1 MDSCD
6 DKELNLINMDKDK
19 IIEMINSYWKFDDD
33 QQPLSSW
40 HDKQDLISAI
50 EQLRLHVF
58 SISLLK
64 KYMQHVEN
72 CEGVNFV
79 SDIGR
84 DWSGIEFSKEEKAL
98 LEKLDAE
105 IEQSNEC

>member
-1 MDSCD
+1 MEQIGKITRIVNEAVIYDGLTVED
-6 DKELNLINMDKDK
+6 ADK
-19 IIEMINSYWKFDDD
+19 IEALLKEIET
-33 QQPLSSW
+33 
-40 HDKQDLISAI
+40 
-50 EQLRLHVF
+50 EQLRLHVV

>member
-50 EQLRLHVF
+50 EQL
-58 SISLLK
+58 SIPLVS
-64 KYMQHVEN
+64 N
-72 CEGVNFV
+72 TEGKLCDKCHDTGNFYL
-79 SDIGR
+79 GTTCPKC
-84 DWSGIEFSKEEKAL
+84 KEPFRSVKA
-98 LEKLDAE
+98 
-105 IEQSNEC
+105 

>member
-1 MDSCD
+1 MEHLVKLLRDSYD
-6 DKELNLINMDKDK
+6 LQEEKSE
-19 IIEMINSYWKFDDD
+19 ESAYWHLQK
-33 QQPLSSW
+33 LRSEI
-40 HDKQDLISAI
+40 KQLT
-50 EQLRLHVF
+50 LTNV

-105 IEQSNEC
+105 IEQSDEC